1 MKLKSQMRAAVII
14 CVSWIVCTTL
24 WSCGYDSLETTRELN
39 CMEAPM
45 TLDRDQ
51 VISAQVLLRS
61 ESGKTIAADTIIT
74 SETISD
80 YAPSPQDV
88 AWASEV
94 LADRG
99 FDVAEL
105 VGISFSITAPASTFE
120 EFFET
125 QLCREEDGGIKAT
138 RNDGSLAYE
147 FPLDA
152 LPESISNLIVAVTFT
167 PPPDFGPTDFFGPEV
182 ETQNS

>member
-1 MKLKSQMRAAVII
+1 MKLESQMRAAVVI
-14 CVSWIVCTTL
+14 CVSCIVCISL

-80 YAPSPQDV
+80 YVPSPQDV

-125 QLCREEDGGIKAT
+125 QLCREEDGGMKAV
-138 RNDGSLAYE
+138 RDDGSLGYE
-147 FPLDA
+147 LPLTA
-152 LPESISNLIVAVTFT
+152 LPESIADLVVAITFT
-167 PPPDFGPTDFFGPEV
+167 PPPDFGPTEFFSP
-182 ETQNS
+182 